1 MFMQL
6 KTMIFFSNFRSLK
19 RLHLLYEQEESGK
32 QEKVFPNSDKTV
44 NETKYTIPLDL
55 QNRLVEDVGLY
66 SVFSDDTSTKGPS
79 IKLAR
84 DTKRLFRYV
93 VSSCITYVLY
103 LYLI

>member
-6 KTMIFFSNFRSLK
+6 RSIIFFSTFCSLK

-44 NETKYTIPLDL
+44 NETKYTIPRDL

-66 SVFSDDTSTKGPS
+66 SVFSDDTSIKGPS